1 MMKKNVMLI
10 IGLLLSFSAMQA
22 SEMLIVRSADNAP
35 KSIELDD
42 IRHISFASNQMLITS
57 LDGTVVY
64 FVLDGLTFTFNE
76 TNLEITDL
84 PTINIA
90 ELSVYITSQGEVI
103 IIGDVEILSLVVY
116 DINGRR
122 MLTSNT
128 DNLNVSVLPT
138 GVFLLNIK
146 TPQGFFTQRFIKQ

>member
-10 IGLLLSFSAMQA
+10 IGLLLSFSAVQA

-42 IRHISFASNQMLITS
+42 IRYISFASNQMLITS
-57 LDGTVVY
+57 LDGTVLY
-64 FVLDGLTFTFNE
+64 FVLDRLTFTFNE

-90 ELSVYITSQGEVI
+90 ELSVYITSQGEVM
-103 IIGDVEILSLVVY
+103 IIGDAEILSLVVF
-116 DINGRR
+116 DINGRQL
-122 MLTSNT
+122 LTSGSRS
-128 DNLNVSVLPT
+128 LNVSALPT
-138 GVFLLNIK
+138 GIYLLKMK